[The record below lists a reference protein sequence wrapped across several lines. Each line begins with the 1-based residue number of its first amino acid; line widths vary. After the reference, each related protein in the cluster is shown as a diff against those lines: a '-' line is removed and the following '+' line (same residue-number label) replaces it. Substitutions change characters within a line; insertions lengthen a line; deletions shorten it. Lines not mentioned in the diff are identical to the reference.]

1 MHLQRLGSVVR
12 ARVRVGVKVG
22 VRVRVRVDAVHRRVD
37 DACFL
42 RPAATDLVVSSKHS
56 AFSRVGSR
64 GAKL

>member
-1 MHLQRLGSVVR
+1 MVR

-64 GAKL
+64 G